1 MTGRREG
8 GRRLRKTRKKKDASP
23 RKTRPRTSLGPS
35 GFSCVRP
42 RRRTGGS
49 ATRSAVVHIYL
60 YRRAAFS
67 KAPRNRVFRCFRKEE
82 SAVRRERA
90 RRAKERRWRR
100 KGCSASSGSVRRARW
115 WFGNQVR
122 AVSGFASAVDFWRF
136 PFNDREIL
144 RSNALGPVLKPKPTI
159 FGSASRRNQFGAD

>member
-1 MTGRREG
+1 MDGASGRRERKETLRRERRDR
-8 GRRLRKTRKKKDASP
+8 GRRSALRGSLASGRAAGREAP
-23 RKTRPRTSLGPS
+23 RLG
-35 GFSCVRP
+35 
-42 RRRTGGS
+42 
-49 ATRSAVVHIYL
+49 ALLYIWDL